1 MKKIGREMENIN
13 GSYINLVEKQEE
25 VPFKKFSLL
34 ERVIKRSLDILG
46 GLVGTCL
53 LLIGGILLFIPY
65 HLCPQKDRGPMFY
78 RQKRYGRNGRIFY
91 ILKFRT
97 MIVDAE

>member
-53 LLIGGILLFIPY
+53 FFIGVILLFIPIICVLKKIEG
-65 HLCPQKDRGPMFY
+65 LCFID
-78 RQKRYGRNGRIFY
+78 KRD
-91 ILKFRT
+91 
-97 MIVDAE
+97 MVEMAESFIS